1 MRRWE
6 IGLWG
11 EYKSCEIETGQG
23 GKCDLVIAWVPGVA
37 VGLWWGERR
46 RRRRRGGGG
55 GGVYTGGWGGDS
67 NADFHSSNPGATK
80 GKQGEDG
87 VKVEDGEK
95 SNLRVVRVRIEVP
108 SD

>member
-1 MRRWE
+1 MVEVVGREEMEEEGRRE
-6 IGLWG
+6 
-11 EYKSCEIETGQG
+11 G
-23 GKCDLVIAWVPGVA
+23 GREGS
-37 VGLWWGERR
+37 GF
-46 RRRRRGGGG
+46 
-55 GGVYTGGWGGDS
+55 YTGGWGGDS

-87 VKVEDGEK
+87 VRAEDGER